1 MEQSEKNILMNKR
14 NKFGLVGK
22 DISYSFSKKYFT
34 EKFEKLNLKNYSYV
48 NFDIPEIEEFP
59 FLLYHREEEFR
70 GLNVTIPYKQSI
82 IKYLDDLSE
91 EAKEIGA
98 VNTIKITS
106 NNELIGYNTDIYGFT
121 NSIKPLLNIESK
133 KALILG
139 TGGASNA
146 VAFSLKKM
154 GIDFK
159 FVSRKKNE
167 NVLLY
172 NELNEEI
179 LHNHQII
186 INCTPVGTFPNI
198 NEKPQIPY
206 SSITKNHIAF
216 DLIYNPEET
225 AFLKAAKKQGA
236 KIKNGLEMLQLQA
249 EKSWEIWNS

>member
-1 MEQSEKNILMNKR
+1 MNKHT
-14 NKFGLVGK
+14 KFGLVGK
-22 DISYSFSKKYFT
+22 NISYSFSKKYFT
-34 EKFEKLNLKNYSYV
+34 EKFEKLNLKNFRYV

-98 VNTIKITS
+98 VNTIKITN

-121 NSIKPLLNIESK
+121 NAVKPLLNLESK
-133 KALILG
+133 SALILG
-139 TGGASNA
+139 TGGASKA
-146 VAFSLKKM
+146 VAFSLKKL

-179 LHNHQII
+179 LKNHQII
-186 INCTPVGTFPNI
+186 INCTPVGTYPNLE
-198 NEKPQIPY
+198 EKPQIPY
-206 SSITKNHIAF
+206 TFITKNHIAF
-216 DLIYNPEET
+216 DLIYNPEKT